1 MKYPQPLV
9 LWICLQFLIVS
20 GLLPNTAQAGH
31 AVIIGATQQQE
42 RFLACVVQL
51 SADDLRNTPNA
62 NERMSVIVL
71 EHQRFLEL
79 RDAFHAHKTKL
90 AFSSLQP
97 SVFTSL
103 PVCSEILRRCCDALP
118 MSWAI
123 SPPRACMK
131 ITLSALLAASDG
143 GRDRHVVPLSNE

>member
-1 MKYPQPLV
+1 MKNPQALAF
-9 LWICLQFLIVS
+9 WICLQSLIVT
-20 GLLPNTAQAGH
+20 GLLPNTLWAGD
-31 AVIIGATQQQE
+31 AIIIGATPRQE
-42 RFLACVVQL
+42 RFLTCVAQI
-51 SADDLRNTPNA
+51 SAGDLRDTPNSD
-62 NERMSVIVL
+62 ERMTVIVL
-71 EHQRFLEL
+71 EHQKFLEL

-97 SVFTSL
+97 SAFTSL

-131 ITLSALLAASDG
+131 ITLSGLLTG
-143 GRDRHVVPLSNE
+143 